1 MSPAERAA
9 INDLAARSRVQRY
22 SAGRFAARGAAPAD
36 AEKGGQALTAWIKL
50 LAAAVML
57 AAVGACTPSAP
68 NIASDGVVPG
78 GVPLT
83 DEHTLAPGDE
93 VEIRFPYMADLNDR
107 VVVGPDGRVSLQ
119 LVNTVALG
127 GLTVDAATKLLND
140 DYAKLVKSPTITLTV
155 RSFAPESVFV
165 DGWVNTPG
173 LVRSD
178 VPLTVSRALAQ
189 AGGVKTGA
197 KTDSI
202 LVLRRGPDGK
212 TYYYQVG
219 HGNYAGAGPSAQDP
233 MLKSYDVVY
242 VPQTT
247 LASISDFLATYVK
260 NIPFYFSYA
269 IQ

>member
-1 MSPAERAA
+1 VR
-9 INDLAARSRVQRY
+9 LAWL
-22 SAGRFAARGAAPAD
+22 FAVAV
-36 AEKGGQALTAWIKL
+36 LV
-50 LAAAVML
+50 LASL
-57 AAVGACTPSAP
+57 GSCTPSAP
-68 NIASDGVVPG
+68 NLSSPGVFPG
-78 GVPLT
+78 GVPVT
-83 DEHTLAPGDE
+83 EEHTLAPNDE
-93 VEIRFPYMADLNDR
+93 IEVRFPFYPDLNDR
-107 VVVGPDGRVSLQ
+107 VLVGPDGRLSLQ
-119 LVNTVALG
+119 LVNSVTVG
-127 GLTVDAATKLLND
+127 GLTIAEATKAINER
-140 DYAKLVKSPTITLTV
+140 YAAVIKEPQATITLRTY
-155 RSFAPESVFV
+155 APQQVFV

-219 HGNYAGAGPSAQDP
+219 LGNYAGAGPSAQDP
-233 MLKSYDVVY
+233 MLRSYDVVY

-247 LASISDFLATYVK
+247 LASVSDFLATYVK